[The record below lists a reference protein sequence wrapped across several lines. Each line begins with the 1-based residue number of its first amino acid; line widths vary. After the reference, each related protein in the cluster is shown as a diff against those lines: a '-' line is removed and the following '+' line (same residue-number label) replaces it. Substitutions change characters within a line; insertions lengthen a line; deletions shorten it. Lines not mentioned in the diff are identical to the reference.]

1 MIAIMAAGACLAPL
15 MASSAWAQS
24 DDLNQMS
31 LEQLAGVEIT
41 SVSRRPEPLAQ
52 APAAVF
58 VITAEDIRRSG
69 ATNLPE
75 ALRLAPNLEVARMNG
90 FAYTVTARGFNSPES
105 SNKLAVFIDGR
116 SVYSPLA
123 STTFWE
129 NLDLPL
135 ADIERIEVVSGPG
148 GTLYGANAVNGVI
161 SIITKNA
168 ADTQGGL
175 VDASGGTTDNKFM
188 LRYGVSPWT
197 GASLRLYGRLARTDH
212 TGPLLATDTSKT
224 AWLQDEMGLRFDQKL
239 DNDTFLLEGN
249 YYNNRT
255 PDQKLEKGR
264 GGDVTSQWTHQFDS
278 GSSLDLQAS
287 YDKST
292 RTLVGIA
299 REVLATYDVQL
310 QHTTT
315 LGWGDS
321 FVWGGQYRHWNE
333 GFFTPG
339 IFNFTNP
346 ISNITLASIF
356 AQDEFPLADDLKLT
370 VGVKGENNSYSGF
383 DVMPNIRLA
392 YQASDTA
399 LLWASVSRAVRTPS
413 KVDRELEAPG
423 VLLPSPNFASETMN
437 AYELGYRGQPLPD
450 LSLSASLYYN
460 DYNDLR
466 SDQGTPVTVFPVIL
480 ANGAAGGAYGTE
492 IWGNYTVTDGWRL
505 SAGFNWLLRDFHNK
519 PGYTDLGAGQ
529 TEGQDP
535 PYQVQL
541 RSQMNLGKR
550 FEFDVGL
557 RGVGAVTQ
565 KNLVGGQVRLVA
577 AYAEADARF
586 GWRLTGSTELSLEG
600 FNLLHQHHLEAYDPS
615 TFAPQYVPRS
625 FLLNIRQS
633 F

>member
-1 MIAIMAAGACLAPL
+1 MLAGACLAPL
-15 MASSAWAQS
+15 TIAPAWAQANING
-24 DDLNQMS
+24 DLSQMS
-31 LEQLAGVEIT
+31 LEQLGGVEIT
-41 SVSRRPEPLAQ
+41 SVSRRPEPLAK

-75 ALRLAPNLEVARMNG
+75 ALRLAPNLEVARLNG
-90 FAYTVTARGFNSPES
+90 FAYTVTARGFNSAES

-129 NLDLPL
+129 NIDLPL
-135 ADIERIEVVSGPG
+135 ADVARIEVVSGPG

-161 SIITKNA
+161 NIVTKNS

-175 VDASGGTTDNKFM
+175 IDANGGTVDNKFM
-188 LRYGVSPWT
+188 LRYGFTPWA
-197 GASLRLYGRLARTDH
+197 GASVRLYGRLARTDH
-212 TGPLLATDTSKT
+212 TAPLLLTDATRT

-278 GSSLDLQAS
+278 GSSLNMQVS
-287 YDKST
+287 YDKGT

-299 REVLATYDVQL
+299 REVLETYDVQL
-310 QHTTT
+310 QHNTT
-315 LGWGDS
+315 LGWNDS
-321 FVWGGQYRHWNE
+321 FVWGGEYRHWSE
-333 GFFTPG
+333 GFFTNG
-339 IFNFTNP
+339 IFNFIDPTT
-346 ISNITLASIF
+346 NITLGSLF
-356 AQDEFPLADDLKLT
+356 AQDEVSLATDLKLT
-370 VGVKGENNSYSGF
+370 LGVKAESNSYSGF
-383 DVMPNIRLA
+383 DVMPNLRLA

-399 LLWASVSRAVRTPS
+399 LIWASISRAVRTPS

-423 VLLPSPNFASETMN
+423 FLSPAPNFASETMN
-437 AYELGYRGQPLPD
+437 AYELGYRGQPLPG

-460 DYNDLR
+460 DYDDLR
-466 SDQGTPVTVFPVIL
+466 SDQGTPVTIFPVIL
-480 ANGAAGGAYGTE
+480 ANGAAGATYGTE
-492 IWGNYTVTDGWRL
+492 VWGTYTVNDWWRL

-519 PGYTDLGAGQ
+519 PGYTDLGLGQ

-535 PYQVQL
+535 PYQTQL
-541 RSQMNLGKR
+541 RSQMNLSDR
-550 FEFDVGL
+550 FEFDIGL
-557 RGVGAVTQ
+557 RTVGAVTQ
-565 KNLVGGQVRLVA
+565 KNLVGGQTRLVK
-577 AYAEADARF
+577 AYAEADARI
-586 GWRLTGSTELSLEG
+586 GWRLTSSTELSLDG
-600 FNLLHQHHLEAYDPS
+600 YNLLHQHHLEAYDPS